1 MDLTTFYLCWWFK
14 RKRRLGD
21 CILSFWRSFAKDSN
35 IQRGWLILL
44 IFCHYVDVLRGFLNS
59 LNLCLILPIFCHYVE
74 ILKGFSNILSRW
86 LIHFY
91 PGLDGHAAASTLP
104 GWLPGKTG
112 AEVMVGRANSICPHR
127 PPFSASFSSFPCP
140 LPLPHPHSEALHWWH
155 FLEDMHRTYC
165 HSKGRNNTRHGVTL
179 LLRDG
184 AYRRSGCLLV

>member
-1 MDLTTFYLCWWFK
+1 MP
-14 RKRRLGD
+14 
-21 CILSFWRSFAKDSN
+21 FWRSFAKDSN
-35 IQRGWLILL
+35 ILRGWLILL

-127 PPFSASFSSFPCP
+127 PPFFASFSSLPCP
-140 LPLPHPHSEALHWWH
+140 LPTLIPILKHCTDGISWRTC
-155 FLEDMHRTYC
+155 RTYC
-165 HSKGRNNTRHGVTL
+165 QSKGRNNTRHGVTL

-184 AYRRSGCLLV
+184 AYRRGGCLLV

>member
-1 MDLTTFYLCWWFK
+1 M
-14 RKRRLGD
+14 
-21 CILSFWRSFAKDSN
+21 
-35 IQRGWLILL
+35 
-44 IFCHYVDVLRGFLNS
+44 
-59 LNLCLILPIFCHYVE
+59 PIFCHFLEV
-74 ILKGFSNILSRW
+74 LKGFSNILNLCLILLIFCYSVEVLKGCSNILSWW

-127 PPFSASFSSFPCP
+127 PPFFC
-140 LPLPHPHSEALHWWH
+140 LLL
-155 FLEDMHRTYC
+155 FLAMPIAPPPIPILKHCNGGNSWRTCRTYC
-165 HSKGRNNTRHGVTL
+165 QSKGRNNTRHGVTL